1 MSSMKAWCHG
11 GMETWHGM
19 VASTLMSCHQQLV
32 AHPTSV
38 SRHQFGLSILL
49 YYWLAPM
56 KPLSVA
62 VVVTQCTWEQL
73 VCWWCW
79 WGGRVY
85 FRGPRTPPSRFSCP
99 ASVNCLL
106 NTILE
111 SHAFFHHPAL
121 YCFIK
126 SQPQALRHTFL
137 KSFLFSSLITANSEL
152 PGIKQIWFQIM
163 KDWNCSPSLASGAA
177 I

>member
-1 MSSMKAWCHG
+1 MK
-11 GMETWHGM
+11 
-19 VASTLMSCHQQLV
+19 LV
-32 AHPTSV
+32 
-38 SRHQFGLSILL
+38 
-49 YYWLAPM
+49 
-56 KPLSVA
+56 SVA

-126 SQPQALRHTFL
+126 SQPHTLRHTFFQ
-137 KSFLFSSLITANSEL
+137 SFLFCRISSLITANSEL
-152 PGIKQIWFQIM
+152 PSIKQIWIQIM
-163 KDWNCSPSLASGAA
+163 KDWNCSPSLAKWCCVMLLLIRKILITQECKAGYSRGQSSTKQLLTVSSLSS
-177 I
+177 